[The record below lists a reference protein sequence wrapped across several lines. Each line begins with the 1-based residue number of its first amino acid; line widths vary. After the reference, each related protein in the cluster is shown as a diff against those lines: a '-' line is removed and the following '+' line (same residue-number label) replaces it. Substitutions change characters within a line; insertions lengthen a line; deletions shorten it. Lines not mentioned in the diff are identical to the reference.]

1 MKKIKY
7 IEAYNNGYKIID
19 LSDAHEYK
27 TSHLKNSINIS
38 YDDLIMNYR
47 NHLNKSDKY
56 YFYCNNG
63 VKSKR
68 AVIILE
74 YLGYD
79 VTMVEK

>member
-19 LSDAHEYK
+19 LSDAYEYK
-27 TSHLKNSINIS
+27 KSHLKNSINIS

-47 NHLNKSDKY
+47 NYLNKNEKY
-56 YFYCNNG
+56 YFYCNNV

-74 YLGYD
+74 YLGYE